1 MGTILELSPRLRMVA
16 ELVPAGAR
24 LADVGTDHGYLPAAL
39 IQAGKIPSAIAADL
53 RQGPLSRAKAT
64 VAEYGLGEHIAFRLC
79 DGLRGLAPEETDCVS
94 IAGMGGETIAHILN
108 DAPWTRARG
117 TPLVLQPMTSFY
129 DLRLWLT
136 EHGYTIRR
144 ECLVRE
150 GETLYTAWLAQAGEG
165 ESYTPAELWAG
176 KNTPDP
182 LRGEWLDLWRRKV
195 NRALEG
201 LAKAQQTGA
210 AERIRHLTQVRD
222 GLDEMKGEWNAWQR

>member
-1 MGTILELSPRLRMVA
+1 MGTTLELSPRLRMVA

-79 DGLRGLAPEETDCVS
+79 DGLRGLEPEETDCVS

-165 ESYTPAELWAG
+165 EPYTPAELWAG

-222 GLDEMKGEWNAWQR
+222 GLDGMKGEWNAWQR